1 MAAFDYRALEEN
13 REVRGVIQA
22 DTARAA
28 RGMLRERGL
37 VPLSVEPVATARGGS
52 GSARLTRERALI
64 LRQMAALLRAGL
76 PLEEVLALGAGQG
89 TSARVER
96 ALAAMRA
103 RVLEG
108 QSLSE
113 AMAEQPALFPA
124 MYSRSVA
131 AAEQAGQLE
140 PVVQRLAV
148 QAERQLELARSLGV
162 ALVYPVLLVLISI
175 AVVWGLVAFVVPR
188 VVGVFEHS
196 RHELPL
202 MTRSLLEIS
211 GFISNYGLVAV
222 IALVLLAL
230 ALVWIFR
237 QPGPRL
243 WRDRALLGL
252 PLAGR
257 LVRAHAAALFSRTLS
272 ILVGSAVPA
281 VEALRASAEVVANR
295 QVQHDLEMA
304 AERVREGASISDALA
319 PLEWLPPLTRR
330 LIRGGEQAGD
340 LGAMLDHAA
349 ALQEADLAD
358 AGKILMAV
366 LQPVLILA
374 VGLIVLYIVLA
385 ILLPIMNL
393 SQLLG

>member
-243 WRDRALLGL
+243 WRDRTLLGL

-281 VEALRASAEVVANR
+281 VEALRASAEVVDNR
-295 QVQHDLEMA
+295 QVQRDLETA

-319 PLEWLPPLTRR
+319 PLDWLPPLTRR

-374 VGLIVLYIVLA
+374 VGMIVVYIVLA